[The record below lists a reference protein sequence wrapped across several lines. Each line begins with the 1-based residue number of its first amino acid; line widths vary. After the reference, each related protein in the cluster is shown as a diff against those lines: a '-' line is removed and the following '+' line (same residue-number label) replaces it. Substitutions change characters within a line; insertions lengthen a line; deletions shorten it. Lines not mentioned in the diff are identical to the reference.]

1 MSKFGHF
8 SIKCLFIFRK
18 ICVIIG
24 NISRKDDFMKVQ
36 GLNSSSRKT
45 RNLIKTT
52 FAELMQEKKE
62 LNKITV
68 TELVKRAEITR
79 STFYTHYDDI
89 YEVAKDYELETIE
102 LLTCDDKIL
111 YTKQDILNYFDEII
125 ACLKKNEEIYKMLLS
140 SNDTLF
146 FLEKLRKMAIEK
158 IFSALKNIYFSSNPY
173 LELDVCFF
181 INGVVAE
188 FLKYFRNQSDYTLD
202 ELLTN
207 TKKWYQK
214 IFEEKPSL

>member
-1 MSKFGHF
+1 
-8 SIKCLFIFRK
+8 
-18 ICVIIG
+18 
-24 NISRKDDFMKVQ
+24 MKVQ

-52 FAELMQEKKE
+52 FAELMQEKRE
-62 LNKITV
+62 LSKITV

-111 YTKQDILNYFDEII
+111 YTKQDILNYFEEII
-125 ACLKKNEEIYKMLLS
+125 SCLKKNEEIYKMLLS

-158 IFSALKNIYFSSNPY
+158 IFSTLKNIYSSANPY

-202 ELLTN
+202 ELLIN
-207 TKKWYQK
+207 TKKWYKK
-214 IFEEKPSL
+214 IFEEKTLL